1 LNPQQRRNDICDA
14 AIDVLGRSGSR
25 GLTHLEVDRSA
36 GLPTGTASA
45 YYRTREALLHA
56 IAGRITELDL
66 ADLTAMTEKA
76 CAEAGATPGIT
87 ELAWIVMM
95 AAREP
100 WLTRTKAR
108 FELALQAG
116 RDPVLSEILQQTN
129 LLFTTLARQAV
140 GGWQDPDH
148 PPAAELS
155 DDQTLAVLTFMDG
168 VMMGF
173 VRGVN
178 AFHDHHNLARVL
190 RELVEGVGRS

>member
-1 LNPQQRRNDICDA
+1 MNPQQRRNAICDA

-25 GLTHLEVDRSA
+25 GLTHLGVDRSA

-56 IAGRITELDL
+56 IAARITELDL
-66 ADLTAMTEKA
+66 ADLTAMAEKA

-116 RDPVLSEILQQTN
+116 RDPVLSDILQQTN
-129 LLFTTLARQAV
+129 SLFTTLARQAV

-155 DDQTLAVLTFMDG
+155 DDQTLAFLTFMDG

-178 AFHDHHNLARVL
+178 TFHDHHNLARVL